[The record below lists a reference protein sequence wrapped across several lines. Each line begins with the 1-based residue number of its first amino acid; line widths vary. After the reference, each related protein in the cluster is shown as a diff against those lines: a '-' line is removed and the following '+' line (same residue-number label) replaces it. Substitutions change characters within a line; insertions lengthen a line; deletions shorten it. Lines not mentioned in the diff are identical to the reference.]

1 MQTLY
6 NFTRF
11 VIMENRKPRS
21 NSNDSGSRNSADT
34 RSYSIESFSSAFSSS
49 EDLTSLDAESKI
61 PLLKPIE
68 VKSQN
73 YMVTPRR
80 RKRESGYQ
88 EQAKSPSIEC
98 VLKKIFHRKDA
109 FFTKESVE

>member
-1 MQTLY
+1 
-6 NFTRF
+6 
-11 VIMENRKPRS
+11 
-21 NSNDSGSRNSADT
+21 
-34 RSYSIESFSSAFSSS
+34 
-49 EDLTSLDAESKI
+49 
-61 PLLKPIE
+61 LKPIE

-88 EQAKSPSIEC
+88 EQSKSPSIEC